1 MTYKENIKAI
11 LECCFAGFK
20 EEIIEAACNRILEI
34 EPKTGHWI
42 MTSDYYTGAYGTIDY
57 VKCSCCGKD
66 SLEEG
71 NFCPNCGAKMV
82 EPKESDVV

>member
-1 MTYKENIKAI
+1 MTYKENITAI
-11 LECCFAGFK
+11 LECCFAGFN
-20 EEIIEAACNRILEI
+20 EEIIEGACNRILEI

>member
-1 MTYKENIKAI
+1 MTYKENITAI

-34 EPKTGHWI
+34 EQKTGHWI

>member
-34 EPKTGHWI
+34 EQKTGHWI

>member
-34 EPKTGHWI
+34 EQKTGHWI

-82 EPKESDVV
+82 EPYESEV